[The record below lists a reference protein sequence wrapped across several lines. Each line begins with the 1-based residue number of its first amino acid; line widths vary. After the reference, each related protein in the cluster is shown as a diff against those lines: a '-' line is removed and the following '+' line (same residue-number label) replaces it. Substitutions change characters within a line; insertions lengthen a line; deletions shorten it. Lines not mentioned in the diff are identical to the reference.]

1 MKFLSRALA
10 MAYQIKF
17 ETNEIIYDVGDVAN
31 GAYIILKGHV
41 DLLSRS
47 GIRLTTLGEGEI
59 FGEIGQ
65 IIGTARSV
73 TARARSNGAAN
84 FIPKEQ
90 IKEKFETADAAVTGI
105 FRAVAVRLQ
114 HSNQD
119 IETLHDKYEKLRADH
134 ARLSAELARYK
145 RTL

>member
-1 MKFLSRALA
+1 MGKKIRFEADEVIYEIGDPPTGAFIVLS
-10 MAYQIKF
+10 
-17 ETNEIIYDVGDVAN
+17 
-31 GAYIILKGHV
+31 GHV
-41 DLLSRS
+41 DLLSKT
-47 GIRLTTLGEGEI
+47 GVRLTTLGEGEI

-65 IIGTARSV
+65 IIGKARSV
-73 TARARSNGAAN
+73 TARARSKGSAT

-90 IKEKFETADAAVTGI
+90 IVEKFQKADAAVQGI

-119 IETLHDKYEKLRADH
+119 IEILYEKYEALRADN
-134 ARLSAELARYK
+134 ARLNNDLLRYK

>member
-1 MKFLSRALA
+1 MGKKI
-10 MAYQIKF
+10 QF
-17 ETNEIIYDVGDVAN
+17 EAEEVIYEIGDPSN
-31 GAYIILKGHV
+31 GAYIILRGHV
-41 DLLSRS
+41 DLFSKT

-65 IIGTARSV
+65 IIGKSRSV
-73 TARARSNGAAN
+73 TARARSKGTAT

-90 IKEKFETADAAVTGI
+90 IIEKFEKADASVKGI

-119 IETLHDKYEKLRADH
+119 IEALYEKYETLRADN
-134 ARLSAELARYK
+134 ARLNTDLLRYK
-145 RTL
+145 RSF